1 MKGKR
6 VSKAEALAEC
16 LEAARQGERAL
27 MSCLDRYPRMRQEL
41 TALVLVASL
50 IPPAGPKGRMSE
62 EGRRRAKAAV
72 LSRLGHFEDRRH
84 GKAGVA

>member
-27 MSCLDRYPRMRQEL
+27 MSRLDRYPRMRQAL
-41 TALVLVASL
+41 TALVLVDSVSPPSAPTGR
-50 IPPAGPKGRMSE
+50 IPEDGPRG
-62 EGRRRAKAAV
+62 AKAAV